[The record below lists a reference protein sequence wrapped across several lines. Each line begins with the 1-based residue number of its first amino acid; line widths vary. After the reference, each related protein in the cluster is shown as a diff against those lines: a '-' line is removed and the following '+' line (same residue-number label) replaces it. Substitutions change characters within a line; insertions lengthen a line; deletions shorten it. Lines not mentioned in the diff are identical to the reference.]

1 MFGLNWEK
9 KKYLYL
15 LSHFGYCLL
24 ICIFDSRTAKSNKN
38 HLKKWTLRIAYDE
51 YITSFK
57 DLLKKDNS
65 FKIHHKNIQSL
76 AIELFQVK
84 KRITNLILYDN
95 FPLTSVDYNARS
107 QIDFSVASVNT
118 SHIGLKFLRYFSS
131 KVWNMVSLE
140 RKNLND
146 VEMFKSKIIKWEA
159 RQCKCKLC
167 VLYVHN
173 IGYINI
179 SNN

>member
-1 MFGLNWEK
+1 MFGLNWEM
-9 KKYLYL
+9 KKYLHL

-24 ICIFDSRTAKSNKN
+24 ICIFDSRKAKSNKN
-38 HLKKWTLRIAYDE
+38 LLKKWALKIAYDE

-76 AIELFQVK
+76 AIGLFQVK
-84 KRITNLILYDN
+84 KRITNIILYDN

-118 SHIGLKFLRYFSS
+118 SHIGFIFFTIFF
-131 KVWNMVSLE
+131 N
-140 RKNLND
+140 
-146 VEMFKSKIIKWEA
+146 
-159 RQCKCKLC
+159 
-167 VLYVHN
+167 
-173 IGYINI
+173 
-179 SNN
+179 